1 MKKLAEVYDVFEFYR
16 PGLGKE
22 QLETAKT
29 LKQEIWTYGIYQ
41 KTTPPAIYRRE
52 YWQSLRDGFSSMIAY
67 WHLESHAGG
76 DGFNSE
82 DGHRGRTDY
91 GSIFVDL
98 DMGTFVTSRREEVH
112 ALGLEDYKLA
122 AYCRNL
128 LKKYPDDALQKELDS
143 IILKGAEA
151 DMKGMEQCRLQM
163 LELAEK
169 LIAKV
174 NKK

>member
-1 MKKLAEVYDVFEFYR
+1 MPAETVSTPKTVTAD
-16 PGLGKE
+16 GLTMAAF
-22 QLETAKT
+22 L
-29 LKQEIWTYGIYQ
+29 
-41 KTTPPAIYRRE
+41 
-52 YWQSLRDGFSSMIAY
+52 
-67 WHLESHAGG
+67 
-76 DGFNSE
+76 
-82 DGHRGRTDY
+82 
-91 GSIFVDL
+91 L